1 MTFSFTMQI
10 CCCKRISQDIKKCMG
25 HVVGTGKISRSVDQ
39 SVVRKLWVVIWVVDD
54 CSGMNRHLSCTIQVK
69 DMMSGGGEHSELWLF
84 SNTRSVE
91 CLVHVTLVRAA
102 RGQRSQVF
110 SM

>member
-1 MTFSFTMQI
+1 M
-10 CCCKRISQDIKKCMG
+10 
-25 HVVGTGKISRSVDQ
+25 
-39 SVVRKLWVVIWVVDD
+39 VDD

-102 RGQRSQVF
+102 WGQKSQVF